1 MNDSIEDA
9 PKKKKKIE
17 IYKWLGVTLLI
28 VTAIIGNVI
37 YHDILFPVRVLVIML
52 LMIAAIILALFTIQG
67 KTALNFT
74 YQAHNELRKIIW
86 PTRQETFHTTFIVS
100 AVTAIMSFILWG
112 LDSILVRLVSFIT
125 GLRF

>member
-9 PKKKKKIE
+9 LQKKKRIE
-17 IYKWLGVTLLI
+17 IYKWLGVILLVMAAVIGNIIYHNVLFSVRVFVIILLI
-28 VTAIIGNVI
+28 IPAT
-37 YHDILFPVRVLVIML
+37 
-52 LMIAAIILALFTIQG
+52 ILALLTIKG
-67 KTALNFT
+67 KAALNFT
-74 YQAHNELRKIIW
+74 YQAHTEIRKIIW